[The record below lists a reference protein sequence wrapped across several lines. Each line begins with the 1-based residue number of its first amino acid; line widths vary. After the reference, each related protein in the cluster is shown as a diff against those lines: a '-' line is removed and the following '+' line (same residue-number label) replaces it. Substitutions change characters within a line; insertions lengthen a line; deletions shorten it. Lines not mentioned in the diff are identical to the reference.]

1 MRSVQQQRLDDL
13 AKSSPGE
20 GDRPKEKKQR
30 TMPGYFDRTSS
41 GCAPHDSVE
50 TRNSPAH
57 NTRGKVKPLP
67 SPEDVLT
74 GDRDG
79 TEMAKILI
87 SPISYGR
94 TMMRQREPPRAKTE

>member
-1 MRSVQQQRLDDL
+1 MS
-13 AKSSPGE
+13 
-20 GDRPKEKKQR
+20 
-30 TMPGYFDRTSS
+30 GYFDRTGAF

-50 TRNSPAH
+50 TKNSPAH

-87 SPISYGR
+87 IPISYGR